1 MEKKRT
7 LSVLVV
13 MTTFVILIVTYSIST
28 QSQLIARNRNFLTVF
43 HPRNVTGPN
52 YGKKILFWTP
62 MFEVSS
68 KELAAKHRRCLLQC
82 DVNCTVTS
90 DRREVMSVDA
100 VMFHLRDLWV
110 GGIGT
115 KRFVP
120 IPGYRRPSQVW
131 VLYNMESL
139 AYLQG
144 DLNALNG
151 YFNWTVWYRKDSTIS
166 IPYGQVSELSETEIT
181 AMSKHLETRN
191 FFREKSKAVT
201 GMISHCKDYA
211 RRYKVI
217 HELKTYIN
225 IEMFG
230 DCYGKPCKGN
240 FTECEDMLRK
250 YKFYLALEN
259 SICKDYVTEKYWG
272 ALARNQVP
280 IVNWKNISDNI
291 VIPNSY
297 INIHD
302 FKDMKALASYLT
314 MVGNNET
321 LYNSYFTWKKRLT
334 NRSECFTC
342 KLCRALYNGTTFQ
355 HQVYSDIDA
364 WLEND
369 ICQKTSTFAN
379 IYNDLDWHFFKIYS

>member
-1 MEKKRT
+1 MA
-7 LSVLVV
+7 VLVLL
-13 MTTFVILIVTYSIST
+13 TTFVIFILTYSIST
-28 QSQLIARNRNFLTVF
+28 QSPLIARSRNFLTVF
-43 HPRNVTGPN
+43 HQKNLTGHN
-52 YGKKILFWTP
+52 YEKKILFWTP
-62 MFEVSS
+62 MFELSS
-68 KELAAKHRRCLLQC
+68 EELAINHRKCLLQC
-82 DVNCTVTS
+82 DVRCAVTS
-90 DRREVMSVDA
+90 DRREVSSVDA

-115 KRFVP
+115 NIFVP
-120 IPGYRRPSQVW
+120 LPGYRSASQVW

-166 IPYGQVSELSETEIT
+166 IPYGQVSDLNKTEII
-181 AMSKHLETRN
+181 AMSKHLETSN
-191 FFREKSKAVT
+191 FFREKSKTVT

-217 HELKTYIN
+217 NELKKYIKV
-225 IEMFG
+225 EMFG
-230 DCYGKPCKGN
+230 DCYGTPCKGN
-240 FTECEDMLRK
+240 FTECENLLKD

-302 FKDMKALASYLT
+302 FKDMKALANYLNI
-314 MVGNNET
+314 VGYVV
-321 LYNSYFTWKKRLT
+321 LP
-334 NRSECFTC
+334 
-342 KLCRALYNGTTFQ
+342 TFPTG
-355 HQVYSDIDA
+355 DIR
-364 WLEND
+364 EPD
-369 ICQKTSTFAN
+369 IRVR
-379 IYNDLDWHFFKIYS
+379 